1 MLHFLFAS
9 HTCRTVEFKLG
20 GCVVEDHRIAELQ
33 YQVNQLESELQHQKG
48 MLWIIGEMI
57 KNATNITS
65 FQELMKI
72 ITDMLMGVMGVSACY
87 LWIYNEKGHYTLHL
101 RSIFLRNKYIE
112 TNTTKLPTF
121 LQDKK
126 DSKPFLDLEI
136 KTSFLEGTPL
146 PGSRLAAPLYDFQRH
161 SPIGFLIVEHEA
173 TNFFKETTS
182 SLFET
187 LAIFIG
193 SNSLNSKLFETVTM
207 ETEKDP
213 LTKVFNRKFLSRFLS
228 GPSAASK
235 PLSLCIFDVDCFKHV
250 NDLYGHEKGDDV
262 LMAIAEAASQIV
274 VPLGGKVIRY
284 GGDEFVL
291 LIDLPLQ
298 DAIPILHKVRTLIP
312 TLSVMDNLASPVT
325 ITMGV
330 AEYPGNTANVHNLLA
345 IADSALLRG
354 KALGKNV
361 LEVG

>member
-1 MLHFLFAS
+1 MQ
-9 HTCRTVEFKLG
+9 KG
-20 GCVVEDHRIAELQ
+20 KIAELESQ
-33 YQVNQLESELQHQKG
+33 ITLLESELQHQKG
-48 MLWIIGEMI
+48 MFWIIGEII
-57 KNATNITS
+57 KNATNIAS

-87 LWIYNEKGHYTLHL
+87 LWIYNGPDEYTLHF
-101 RSIFLRNKYIE
+101 RSIFLRNKYME
-112 TNTTKLPTF
+112 VDTSKLPTF
-121 LQDKK
+121 LGASK
-126 DSKPFLDLEI
+126 DSKPFLDLDI
-136 KTSFLEGTPL
+136 KTPLVEGTPL
-146 PGSRLAAPLYDFQRH
+146 PGSRLAAPLYDFQRK

-173 TNFFKETTS
+173 TNFFKNTTS

-213 LTKVFNRKFLSRFLS
+213 LTKIYNRKFLSRFLDNY
-228 GPSAASK
+228 ASHT
-235 PLSLCIFDVDCFKHV
+235 PLSLCIFDIDSFKLI
-250 NDLYGHEKGDDV
+250 NDLHGHEKGDDV
-262 LMAIAEAASQIV
+262 LMAIAQAATTMLTPS
-274 VPLGGKVIRY
+274 GGYAIRY

-291 LIDLPLQ
+291 LLKLPIEKAVPLLNKIRM
-298 DAIPILHKVRTLIP
+298 AIP
-312 TLSVMDNLASPVT
+312 TLSVMDSLSSPVT

-330 AEYPGNTANVHNLLA
+330 AEYPANTASVHNLLA
-345 IADSALLRG
+345 LADSALLRG